1 LRVLQEHEF
10 DHVGGSIRTNV
21 RVIVAINRDLETDIA
36 AGMFRRFRSDLS
48 YRLSVFPIEIPPL
61 LERREDIPPYWSG
74 TSLIVTAR
82 KVGKKFQGVNQ
93 KKIDLLQSYAWPGSI
108 REFQNVIERS
118 VIVCETE
125 NFSVDDESWL
135 LLMQASRKANWSYL
149 ESSRPKR
156 KR

>member
-1 LRVLQEHEF
+1 MNSIMSVDPSEPMFGSLLQLIAIWRLTSLRVCS
-10 DHVGGSIRTNV
+10 GGSGATSLTGS
-21 RVIVAINRDLETDIA
+21 AFFPL
-36 AGMFRRFRSDLS
+36 RFPLS
-48 YRLSVFPIEIPPL
+48 WSEEKIS
-61 LERREDIPPYWSG
+61 PYWSG

-149 ESSRPKR
+149 ESSWPKR